1 LKTIHGNGF
10 GHSTHP
16 QVPFIPK
23 PLSYV
28 DDLIQIPDLDDEASI
43 LEETKNF
50 LNQKHSPFDL
60 LSLGLGTFQD
70 RLDFMP
76 TTQINKNPKTQ
87 TNLKL
92 KPTPNPNSNPHFT
105 KPQHISHPLG
115 VIRDFGFLLNDD
127 PYDIFTKND
136 DPNNIFTKNNNPN
149 PFLNINDP
157 LNDISTN
164 NLDFL
169 KQDPL
174 DFTNYQK
181 LESNLNEEDQEFLKN
196 SYKEG
201 LEIKEELEK
210 LLGESYSFLDDSPAM
225 KGFKKLKHL
234 DPSLIDDIPGTTPAT
249 KGYKHFISRPNYS
262 IRF

>member
-1 LKTIHGNGF
+1 M
-10 GHSTHP
+10 
-16 QVPFIPK
+16 
-23 PLSYV
+23 SYIN
-28 DDLIQIPDLDDEASI
+28 DLIQIPDLDDEASI

-50 LNQKHSPFDL
+50 FNQKHSPFDL
-60 LSLGLGTFQD
+60 LSLGLGSFHD

-92 KPTPNPNSNPHFT
+92 KPTPNPNPYFT

-127 PYDIFTKND
+127 PNDIFTKND
-136 DPNNIFTKNNNPN
+136 DPNNIFTKNKPN
-149 PFLNINDP
+149 P

-174 DFTNYQK
+174 DFRNYQK
-181 LESNLNEEDQEFLKN
+181 LESNLNEEDQEFLRN

-210 LLGESYSFLDDSPAM
+210 LLGE
-225 KGFKKLKHL
+225 
-234 DPSLIDDIPGTTPAT
+234 
-249 KGYKHFISRPNYS
+249 R
-262 IRF
+262 